1 MNVARRFDITQ
12 SPLSGTVLIEASA
25 GTGKTYAIS
34 GLYLRLVL
42 EKALEVENIL
52 VVTFTVAAT
61 GELRERLR
69 GRLRATLSMFEDP
82 PGSACGEEM
91 LDLRSRYADD
101 PLQVFLVERFGSD
114 SEARER
120 LSRAIRN
127 FDEASIFTIHSFC
140 QRALLENAFESGA
153 LFQTELEAAD
163 DELLESI
170 AEDYYRK
177 NWYDAPLCFV
187 EFSAAQGVS
196 PASLASLARKRPL
209 DPEYILDGG
218 ATGADADETLEAA
231 RSLEKEYGAL
241 CEAWNAAR
249 ASAEAF
255 LHGARTDG
263 ILKANIYSEAIIGRM
278 IEKMDA
284 YAGGGLIF
292 GNTKD
297 KKDKDVGKL
306 SASSIRAAFKKG
318 GSVDIP
324 EFFARYEEFSGRRER
339 AGGIFEGRLL
349 RLKRGFL
356 DYSSGELIRRKEQKA
371 VRSFDDLIRGMHRA
385 LAAGGGSALAR
396 SVRRRYAAA
405 LIDEFQDTDPVQYS
419 IFTTIFGADESL
431 LYLIGDPKQAIYGFR
446 GADIF
451 AYMKAAASAR
461 TRATMDVNRRS
472 APVLVSAVNAMFSR
486 VNDPFV
492 FPEIGFTPVS
502 AGAREPGGD
511 PSPGMR
517 IWFIPSSLASSADRA
532 VSKELAGRTAVAAVA
547 SETVGL
553 LSTGTYAPGD
563 IAVLVRTGRQARDV
577 QESLRAVGVPSV
589 LYRTESVFASIEAV
603 EMLHVLRAASNPGD
617 ARLLR
622 AALATDI
629 IGMTGDDI
637 MRLSSGGREWES
649 AIERFFDY
657 RDTWARGGFM
667 RMFHAL
673 LRGEGVHE
681 RILRRPDGERVLT
694 NVLHLAELIHREQ
707 RKKGLGAD
715 GIVKWLRGAIAESDQ
730 PGEKEEHQL
739 RLETDENAVTLITIH
754 RSKGL
759 EFPVVFCPFAWDVR
773 DIDEPYVYH
782 DPARGNR
789 PVFRLGGEGDDDGD
803 ARTAVSREQLAENLR
818 LLYVSVTRAKQRCYL
833 VWGRVNKCF
842 DSAPAYLF
850 HNPGDL
856 GAGDIAARLAV
867 HVEGLDDRRM
877 TDDLSSLAVSSEGG
891 IVLSEIPREKAPD
904 YRPPRV
910 KPPALSCRSFNGS
923 VEAGRRVTSFSALAG
938 GAPYERDRDFEY
950 VPPAVRDGSATRDIF
965 AFPRGARAG
974 SCIHAIFEN
983 IDFSLAGGAE
993 RVVRDALA
1001 LYGFDDD
1008 WTGALADMTSSVLRT
1023 PLESPWGTG
1032 GLYALAPRDRLH
1044 ELEFTLPLAPV
1055 TPDGLAGAFARAGGG
1070 GLVADFSGSIAR
1082 LGFQPV
1088 RGFLRG
1094 FIDMVFVR
1102 DGRYYLLDWK
1112 SNHLG
1117 NSPSEYSA
1125 ERMAAEML
1133 RHHYILQYH
1142 LYAVALHRYLAR
1154 RVRDYDYGRHFGGV
1168 YYLFVRG
1175 MDPADDSRPGVFFDM
1190 PPAALIESLGRYFD
1204 GEDRP

>member
-1 MNVARRFDITQ
+1 MSLARRFDITQ

-69 GRLRATLSMFEDP
+69 GRLRATLSMFDDP
-82 PGSACGEEM
+82 RGSACGRDL

-101 PLQVFLVERFGSD
+101 PLQIFLVERYGSD
-114 SEARER
+114 TEARER

-177 NWYDAPLCFV
+177 NWYGAPLAFA
-187 EFSAAQGVS
+187 EYSASENVT

-209 DPEYILDGG
+209 DPEYILDGD
-218 ATGADADETLEAA
+218 ATGADANEALEAA
-231 RSLEKEYGAL
+231 RSLEKEYRAL
-241 CEAWNAAR
+241 CDAWGGERAA
-249 ASAEAF
+249 AEAF
-255 LHGARTDG
+255 LHGARMDG
-263 ILKANIYSEAIIGRM
+263 VLKANVYSEAIIGRM
-278 IEKMDA
+278 IEKMDL
-284 YAGGGLIF
+284 YAGGGLVF
-292 GNTKD
+292 GGTS
-297 KKDKDVGKL
+297 DKDMEKL
-306 SASSIRAAFKKG
+306 SAASIRKALKKG
-318 GSVDIP
+318 ASADVP
-324 EFFARYEEFSGRRER
+324 EFFSRYEKFVDRRER
-339 AGGIFEGRLL
+339 AAAVFQSRLYG
-349 RLKRGFL
+349 LKREFL
-356 DYSSGELIRRKEQKA
+356 DYAAGELIRRKEQRA

-385 LAAGGGSALAR
+385 LASGGDSALAR

-419 IFTTIFGADESL
+419 IFTTIFGTDGSL

-472 APVLVSAVNAMFSR
+472 APELVSAVNAMFSR

-502 AGAREPGGD
+502 AGVREAGGD

-517 IWFIPSSLASSADRA
+517 IWLVPSSLASTAGKM
-532 VSKELAGRTAVAAVA
+532 VSKELAGRTAVAAVV
-547 SETVGL
+547 SETVSL
-553 LSTGTYAPGD
+553 ISAGTYAPGD
-563 IAVLVRTGRQARDV
+563 IAVLVRTGRQARAV

-603 EMLHVLRAASNPGD
+603 ELLHVLRAAGNPAD

-622 AALATDI
+622 AALATDML
-629 IGMTGDDI
+629 GMTGDDI
-637 MRLSSGGREWES
+637 ARLSSGGREWEL

-657 RDTWARGGFM
+657 RDIWARGGFM

-673 LRGEGVHE
+673 LRGEGVH
-681 RILRRPDGERVLT
+681 RRLLRRPDGERVLT

-707 RKKGLGAD
+707 RKEGLGAD
-715 GIVKWLRGAIAESDQ
+715 GIVKWLRNAIAESEH
-730 PGEKEEHQL
+730 PGENEEHQL

-773 DIDEPYVYH
+773 EIEEPYVYH

-789 PVFRLGGEGDDDGD
+789 PVLRLGGEGDDPGP
-803 ARTAVSREQLAENLR
+803 APAAASREQLAENLR
-818 LLYVSVTRAKQRCYL
+818 LLYVSVTRAKRRCYL
-833 VWGRVNKCF
+833 VWGRVNKCCG
-842 DSAPAYLF
+842 SAPAYLF

-856 GAGDIAARLAV
+856 GGGDIAAELKV

-877 TDDLSSLAVSSEGG
+877 TDDIASLAESSEGG
-891 IVLSEIPREKAPD
+891 IVVSEIAPEAAQA
-904 YRPPRV
+904 YRPPRANTQ
-910 KPPALSCRSFNGS
+910 ALSCRSFAGA

-950 VPPAVRDGSATRDIF
+950 VPPAVRGGPATRDIF

-974 SCIHAIFEN
+974 SCIHAIFEA
-983 IDFSLAGGAE
+983 IDFSLTEGAE
-993 RVVRDALA
+993 QVVREALA
-1001 LYGFDDD
+1001 LYGFDAD
-1008 WTGALADMTSSVLRT
+1008 WTGALADMASSALRT

-1032 GLYALAPRDRLH
+1032 PLRALAPGDRLH
-1044 ELEFTLPLAPV
+1044 ELEFTLPLALV
-1055 TPDGLAGAFARAGGG
+1055 TPEGISDAFACAGCG
-1070 GLVADFSGSIAR
+1070 GLVADFAGSIAR

-1117 NSPSEYSA
+1117 DSPSEYSA
-1125 ERMAAEML
+1125 ARLAAEML

-1154 RVRDYDYGRHFGGV
+1154 RIRDYDYGRHFGGV

-1175 MDPADDSRPGVFFDM
+1175 MDPADDARPGVFFDL
-1190 PPAALIESLGRYFD
+1190 PQAALIESLGRYFD
-1204 GEDRP
+1204 GENAP

>member
-1 MNVARRFDITQ
+1 MSVERSFDITQ

-52 VVTFTVAAT
+52 VVTFTVAAA

-69 GRLRATLSMFEDP
+69 GRLRATLSMFDDL
-82 PGSACGEEM
+82 PGSACDRE
-91 LDLRSRYADD
+91 LLHLRATYAHD
-101 PLQVFLVERFGSD
+101 PLQINLLRRFGSD

-163 DELLESI
+163 NELLESI
-170 AEDYYRK
+170 AQDYYRK

-187 EFSAAQGVS
+187 EFSEARGVS
-196 PASLASLARKRPL
+196 PASLASLARMRPL
-209 DPEYILDGG
+209 DPDFILDGD
-218 ATGADADETLEAA
+218 ATGPDANEALEAA

-241 CEAWNAAR
+241 CDAWNATR

-255 LHGARTDG
+255 LHGARTAG
-263 ILKANIYSEAIIGRM
+263 ILKANIYSEATIGRM

-297 KKDKDVGKL
+297 KKDKDLEKL
-306 SASSIRAAFKKG
+306 SAASISAAFKKG
-318 GSVDIP
+318 ARVDIP
-324 EFFARYEEFSGRRER
+324 EFFVRYQEFVERRER
-339 AGGIFEGRLL
+339 ATAVFQSRLYRL
-349 RLKRGFL
+349 RREFL
-356 DYSSGELIRRKEQKA
+356 DYAAGELIRRKEQRA

-472 APVLVSAVNAMFSR
+472 ALALVNAVNAMFSR
-486 VNDPFV
+486 VEDPFV

-502 AGAREPGGD
+502 AGSEEAGDD

-517 IWFIPSSLASSADRA
+517 IWFIPSSLASSAGKV
-532 VSKELAGRTAVAAVA
+532 VSKEQAGKTAVAAVA
-547 SETVGL
+547 SETVRL
-553 LSTGTYAPGD
+553 VSAGTYAPGD
-563 IAVLVRTGRQARDV
+563 IAVLVRTRRQAREA
-577 QESLRAVGVPSV
+577 QEALRVVGVPSV
-589 LYRTESVFASIEAV
+589 LYGTESVFASIEAV
-603 EMLHVLRAASNPGD
+603 ELLHVLRAAGNPAD

-637 MRLSSGGREWES
+637 ARLSACGREWES

-673 LRGEGVHE
+673 LRGEGVYE
-681 RILRRPDGERVLT
+681 RLLRRPDGERVLT
-694 NVLHLAELIHREQ
+694 NVLHLAELVHREQ
-707 RKKGLGAD
+707 RKEGLGAD
-715 GIVKWLRGAIAESDQ
+715 GIVKWLRNAIAESEHT
-730 PGEKEEHQL
+730 GEKEEHQL

-773 DIDEPYVYH
+773 KIEEPYVYH

-789 PVFRLGGEGDDDGD
+789 PVFRLGGEGDDPGD
-803 ARTAVSREQLAENLR
+803 APAAVSREQLAENLR
-818 LLYVSVTRAKQRCYL
+818 LLYVSVTRAKRRCYL
-833 VWGRVNKCF
+833 VWGRVNKSF

-850 HNPGDL
+850 HNPGNL
-856 GAGDIAARLAV
+856 GGGDIGGKLAA
-867 HVEGLDDRRM
+867 HVEGLDDNGMMR
-877 TDDLSSLAVSSEGG
+877 DLASLAESSKGG
-891 IVLSEIPREKAPD
+891 IVLSEIPLEAAQA
-904 YRPPRV
+904 YRPPRTRTQ
-910 KPPALSCRSFNGS
+910 ALSCRSFAGAVGS
-923 VEAGRRVTSFSALAG
+923 GRRVTSFSALAG

-950 VPPAVRDGSATRDIF
+950 VPPAVRSGSAARDIF

-974 SCIHAIFEN
+974 SCIHALFED
-983 IDFSLAGGAE
+983 IDFSLAQGAE
-993 RVVRDALA
+993 GVVRDALA

-1008 WTGALADMTSSVLRT
+1008 WTGALADMAASVLRT

-1032 GLYALAPRDRLH
+1032 PLCALAPGDRLH

-1055 TPDGLAGAFARAGGG
+1055 TPDGLAGAFARAGEP
-1070 GLVADFSGSIAR
+1070 VADFAGFIAR
-1082 LGFQPV
+1082 LGFQQV

-1117 NSPSEYSA
+1117 DSPSEYSA
-1125 ERMAAEML
+1125 ERMASEML

-1154 RVRDYDYGRHFGGV
+1154 RIRDYDYARHFGGV

-1175 MDPADDSRPGVFFDM
+1175 MDPADNARPGVFFDL
-1190 PPAALIESLGRYFD
+1190 PSAALIESLGRYFD